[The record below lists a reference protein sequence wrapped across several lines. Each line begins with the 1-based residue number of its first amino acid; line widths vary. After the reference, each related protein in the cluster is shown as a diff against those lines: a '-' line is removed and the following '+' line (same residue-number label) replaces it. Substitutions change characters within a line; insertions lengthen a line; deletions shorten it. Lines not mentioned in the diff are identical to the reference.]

1 MTEQKKLYRSVKD
14 RKIAGVAGG
23 LAEHFNIDPV
33 IIRIV
38 FVCAFLFAGGG
49 LFVYIILWIV
59 TPEEPANLFSANNST
74 EKATAENEHETTK
87 KETNNNNTTENMEN
101 QFDPI
106 KEKKKNKGNLTGGLV
121 LITLG
126 VLFLIARFV
135 PHIYFHDLWPIL
147 LIVIGVS
154 MLMRNLGKK
163 NNN

>member
-23 LAEHFNIDPV
+23 LASHFNIDPV
-33 IIRIV
+33 IVRIA
-38 FVCAFLFAGGG
+38 FVCAFIFAGSGI
-49 LFVYIILWIV
+49 LVYIILWIV
-59 TPEEPANLFSANNST
+59 TPEEPVERFSANNFT
-74 EKATAENEHETTK
+74 EKTTTAENETTN
-87 KETNNNNTTENMEN
+87 KETNNYTTENMEN
-101 QFDPI
+101 QFDKI

-135 PHIYFHDLWPIL
+135 PQIRFHDLWPIL
-147 LIVIGVS
+147 LIVIGIS
-154 MLMRNLGKK
+154 MLVRNLGKK